1 MQWVVFTGQEDC
13 CQSLIIFLSVFT
25 KIVNAS
31 LRCGKVPD
39 CLKPAVTL
47 SGLKKPSLETNKI
60 SSFCPISN
68 LKFAAK
74 AIEKVAVL

>member
-1 MQWVVFTGQEDC
+1 M
-13 CQSLIIFLSVFT
+13 
-25 KIVNAS
+25 S

-39 CLKPAVTL
+39 CLKLAFTL
-47 SGLKKPSLETNKI
+47 PCLKKHSLETNKI

-74 AIEKVAVL
+74 AIEKVVVL